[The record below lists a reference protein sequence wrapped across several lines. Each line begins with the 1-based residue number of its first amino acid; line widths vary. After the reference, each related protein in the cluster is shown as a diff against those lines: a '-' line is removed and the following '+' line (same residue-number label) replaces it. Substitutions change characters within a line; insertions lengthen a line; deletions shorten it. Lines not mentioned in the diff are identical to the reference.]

1 MTNTPRN
8 PRRRP
13 LPVVN
18 SGLYS
23 RERLL
28 ADLSSR
34 IIGQPEALETIVP
47 RVQLYRAGL
56 NPEGRPAG
64 AFVLLGPTGT
74 GKELP
79 VTTQVLTPAG
89 WQQIGKIRVG
99 DSVIGSNGRAT
110 TVTGVYPQ
118 GIKLVYRLTLSDN
131 STVLCGAEHLWEVER
146 KSHNRKIKSVVT
158 TLDLRFRDKM
168 PLLSSP
174 VEFNESPLPGIGGYT
189 LGYLIGNGSLSDKS
203 DCGYTVNRLDLN
215 HVFARVAQEGEEQTT
230 PREKQGCYWVHLGR
244 GANHRIQALELDVLS
259 RDKFIPRSALQAP
272 PAYRIALL
280 QGLLDSD
287 GSVSKT
293 RNRVGFHTTARQ
305 LAYDVRELVEGLGGI
320 ASISTYNRSHHQK
333 PTEYKVRLRLPLN
346 IAPFSVPR
354 KAALAVPGRCGHPV
368 RTVKSVALEGTEH
381 CVCISVDAPD
391 SLYVTEQCILTH
403 NTATVE
409 ALAEVIHGSRKNVLR
424 IDCGEFQMEHE
435 VAKLIGAPPGYLGHR
450 ETQPVLT
457 QVKLNQVMS
466 ERANLAIVLFDE
478 IEKAAPS
485 LLRILL
491 GVLDKGS
498 LRLGD
503 NTTVQFERT
512 LIFFTS
518 NLGSEDIAR
527 ETSGGFGLSKA
538 AGPTGTKD
546 LSRITSA
553 ALKNKLPSE
562 FMNRIDSFITY
573 APLGPAEV
581 TKILEIELQALAD
594 HISRRLGDRAVYL
607 QVPTKTRSWLV
618 SKGFSARYGARE
630 LKRTLQ
636 KHLLEPLGEL
646 IISGALPSG
655 EIVRFDVAR
664 SGDSLKL
671 SFDADDNRTLVSE
684 RGKLNYIFKTARSSA
699 TPTRDNFKEPVCDR
713 EEDN

>member
-74 GKELP
+74 GK
-79 VTTQVLTPAG
+79 
-89 WQQIGKIRVG
+89 
-99 DSVIGSNGRAT
+99 
-110 TVTGVYPQ
+110 
-118 GIKLVYRLTLSDN
+118 
-131 STVLCGAEHLWEVER
+131 
-146 KSHNRKIKSVVT
+146 
-158 TLDLRFRDKM
+158 
-168 PLLSSP
+168 
-174 VEFNESPLPGIGGYT
+174 
-189 LGYLIGNGSLSDKS
+189 
-203 DCGYTVNRLDLN
+203 
-215 HVFARVAQEGEEQTT
+215 
-230 PREKQGCYWVHLGR
+230 
-244 GANHRIQALELDVLS
+244 
-259 RDKFIPRSALQAP
+259 
-272 PAYRIALL
+272 
-280 QGLLDSD
+280 
-287 GSVSKT
+287 
-293 RNRVGFHTTARQ
+293 
-305 LAYDVRELVEGLGGI
+305 
-320 ASISTYNRSHHQK
+320 
-333 PTEYKVRLRLPLN
+333 
-346 IAPFSVPR
+346 
-354 KAALAVPGRCGHPV
+354 
-368 RTVKSVALEGTEH
+368 
-381 CVCISVDAPD
+381 
-391 SLYVTEQCILTH
+391 
-403 NTATVE
+403 TATVE

-646 IISGALPSG
+646 IISGAIPSG

-664 SGDSLKL
+664 SGDFLKL

-684 RGKLNYIFKTARSSA
+684 RGKLNYIFK
-699 TPTRDNFKEPVCDR
+699 KEAGT
-713 EEDN
+713 NQ

>member
-1 MTNTPRN
+1 MPRLANTAPK
-8 PRRRP
+8 RRP
-13 LPVVN
+13 LPVVTT
-18 SGLYS
+18 SLDS
-23 RERLL
+23 RDHLL
-28 ADLSSR
+28 KQLSER
-34 IIGQPEALETIVP
+34 IIGQPEALETIIP
-47 RVQLYRAGL
+47 RVQLFRAGL

-64 AFVLLGPTGT
+64 AFMLLGPTGV

-79 VTTQVLTPAG
+79 ITTQVLTPDG
-89 WQQIGKIRVG
+89 WQQIGKINVG
-99 DSVIGSNGRAT
+99 DKVIGSNGKAT

-118 GIKLVYRLTLSDN
+118 GIKPVYRLTLSDS

-146 KSHNRKIKSVVT
+146 KSHNRKVKSVVT

-189 LGYLIGNGSLSDKS
+189 LGYLIGNGSLSDKYS
-203 DCGYTVNRLDLN
+203 CGYTAHASDLP
-215 HVFARVAQEGEEQTT
+215 HVFARITAEGEEQST
-230 PREKQGCYWVHLGR
+230 PQEKTGCSWVYIGR
-244 GANHRIQALELDVLS
+244 GANHRIKALELDVHS
-259 RDKFIPRSALQAP
+259 RDKFIPRLALQAP

-280 QGLLDSD
+280 QGLMDSD
-287 GSVSKT
+287 GSASKT
-293 RNRVGFHTTARQ
+293 RNRVSFHTTAPQ

-320 ASISTYNRSHHQK
+320 ASISEYDRSHHQK

-354 KAALAVPGRCGHPV
+354 KAVRAVPVRCGHPV
-368 RTVKSVALEGTEH
+368 RTVKSVSLAGTEH

-450 ETQPVLT
+450 ETQPALT

-466 ERANLAIVLFDE
+466 DRANIAIVLFDE

-491 GVLDKGS
+491 GVLDKGQ

-518 NLGSEDIAR
+518 NLGSADIAR
-527 ETSGGFGLSKA
+527 ETSGGYGLSKA
-538 AGPTGTKD
+538 APVGAPKD
-546 LSRITSA
+546 LSKVTSA
-553 ALKNKLPSE
+553 ALKNRLPSE
-562 FMNRIDSFITY
+562 FMNRIDAFVTY
-573 APLGPAEV
+573 GPLSEKDVA
-581 TKILEIELQALAD
+581 KILDIELQNLAN
-594 HISRRLGDRAVYL
+594 HISRRLGAQSVYL
-607 QVPTKTRSWLV
+607 SVPTKTRSWLIQ
-618 SKGFSARYGARE
+618 KGFSTLYGARE
-630 LKRTLQ
+630 LKRTVQ
-636 KHLLEPLGEL
+636 KHLLEPLAEL
-646 IISGALPSG
+646 LIARAIPPG
-655 EIVRFDVAR
+655 EIVHFTPSRN
-664 SGDSLKL
+664 GESLKL
-671 SFDADDNRTLVSE
+671 TFDAGDSKTAVSE
-684 RGKLNYIFKTARSSA
+684 RGSLQYIFK
-699 TPTRDNFKEPVCDR
+699 KEAGIS
-713 EEDN
+713 E